1 MKTQARMKAMKNRT
15 LVISVILV
23 CVTVALALSVA
34 TYAIWQE
41 QATDYEEI
49 QIPTDDFN
57 PSAKYIIYQGLDANG
72 NFIDESPL
80 SYAVVGYSGIIS
92 ELMIPDTYNGL
103 PVTRISCSTTQTN
116 TNLAGNNIIT
126 SLVVPASVTKI
137 DQGIFANAVKLKTVT
152 ILGEGEII
160 IEPFAFAGCVELT
173 TFTTQKNIT
182 GDEASYLLNTP
193 LGN

>member
-80 SYAVVGYSGIIS
+80 SYAVVGYSGIIT
-92 ELMIPDTYNGL
+92 ELIIPDTYNGL

>member
-1 MKTQARMKAMKNRT
+1 MKNRT

-92 ELMIPDTYNGL
+92 ELIIPDTYNGL

>member
-72 NFIDESPL
+72 NFIDASPL
-80 SYAVVGYSGIIS
+80 SYAVVGYSGIVS
-92 ELMIPDTYNGL
+92 ELIIPDTYNGL

>member
-92 ELMIPDTYNGL
+92 ELIIPDTYNGL

>member
-92 ELMIPDTYNGL
+92 ELIIPDTYNGL

-152 ILGEGEII
+152 ILGEGEIT

>member
-92 ELMIPDTYNGL
+92 ELIIPDTYNGL

-152 ILGEGEII
+152 ILGEGDII